1 MREPFL
7 SLYFGI
13 QYSGLKALVSP
24 VMHPLRPSREDRRS
38 AGLPAKP
45 RANFICSAQCSVIP
59 ILAL

>member
-13 QYSGLKALVSP
+13 QYSGLKPLVSFA
-24 VMHPLRPSREDRRS
+24 MHALGPGREDRRS

-45 RANFICSAQCSVIP
+45 RANFICSAQCPVIP